1 MKETIAYLK
10 SLLKDNDTIV
20 IGLSGGPDSMCLL
33 DIIKSLNKNI
43 KIVCAHINHNIRKE
57 SFEEQKFIE
66 DYCQKNELIFETMT
80 FDKKSE
86 DQDYNELE
94 LREKRYNYFE
104 TIIKKYNAKYLFTA
118 HHGDDLVETI
128 LMRISRGSNLKGYTG
143 FQVETKKKNYKV
155 IKPLIFLTKEDIN
168 TYNEE
173 RNIPYVLDK
182 TNDEDNYTR
191 NRYRHNVLP
200 FLKGENQNIHLKY
213 LKFSRELLTYYEYV
227 DKVVNKEIDK
237 RFEKNTLDIEGFS
250 RLDKLIQIKIIE
262 YILDTNYIDNL
273 YLVSDKHVN
282 LILNIID
289 NPKPNL
295 EINLPDNLHIT
306 KSYNILKITRNKK
319 SNEEYN
325 IPIIEETLL
334 PNGKTIKIVKQTES
348 NSNFYIR
355 LNSKE
360 LTLPLYVRTRKE
372 GDKMIVKNMDSPK
385 KVKDIFINSKLSKE
399 ERDTQPIVVDKEG
412 NIIWLPGIKK
422 SKFDKAKNENY
433 DIILWYN

>member
-33 DIIKSLNKNI
+33 DIIKALNKNI

-66 DYCQKNELIFETMT
+66 DYCNKNDLIFETTT

-94 LREKRYNYFE
+94 LREKRYTYFE
-104 TIIKKYNAKYLFTA
+104 TIINKYSAKYLFTA
-118 HHGDDLVETI
+118 HHGDDLVETV

-155 IKPLIFLTKEDIN
+155 IKPLIFMTKEDIN
-168 TYNEE
+168 EYNKEN
-173 RNIPYVLDK
+173 NIPYVLDK

-200 FLKGENQNIHLKY
+200 FLKGENENIHLKY

-227 DKVVNKEIDK
+227 DKVINKEIEK
-237 RFEKNTLDIEGFS
+237 RFEKNILDIKDFD
-250 RLDKLIQIKIIE
+250 RLDKLIQTKIIE
-262 YILDTNYIDNL
+262 YILDDNYIDNL

-282 LILNIID
+282 LILNIIE
-289 NPKPNL
+289 NPKPNI
-295 EINLPDNLHIT
+295 EINLPDNLRIT
-306 KSYNILKITRNKK
+306 KSYNMLKITRNKK
-319 SNEEYN
+319 SNQEYN
-325 IPIIEETLL
+325 ILIIEETLL
-334 PNGKTIKIVKQTES
+334 PNGKTIKIIKDTNS
-348 NSNFYIR
+348 NSNDYIR

-360 LTLPLYVRTRKE
+360 INLPLYVRTRKE
-372 GDKMIVKNMDSPK
+372 GDKMFVKNMESSK

-399 ERDTQPIVVDKEG
+399 ERESQPIVVDKEG
-412 NIIWLPGIKK
+412 NIVWLPGLKK

>member
-33 DIIKSLNKNI
+33 DIIKSLNKKI
-43 KIVCAHINHNIRKE
+43 KIVCAHINHNIRQE
-57 SFEEQKFIE
+57 SFEEQKIIE
-66 DYCQKNELIFETMT
+66 SYCRENNLIFETTT

-86 DQDYNELE
+86 EQDYNELE

-118 HHGDDLVETI
+118 HHGDDLVETV

-155 IKPLIFLTKEDIN
+155 IKPLIFMTKEDVN
-168 TYNEE
+168 AYNEE

-200 FLKGENQNIHLKY
+200 FLKSENPNIHLKY
-213 LKFSRELLTYYEYV
+213 LKFSRELLTYHEYV
-227 DKVVNKEIDK
+227 DKVINKEIDK
-237 RFEKNTLDIEGFS
+237 RFEKNTLDIEGFT
-250 RLDKLIQIKIIE
+250 RLDKLIQTKIIE
-262 YILDTNYIDNL
+262 YILDNNYIDNL
-273 YLVSDKHVN
+273 YLVSDKHVQ
-282 LILNIID
+282 LILNIIE

-306 KSYNILKITRNKK
+306 KSYNTLKITRNKK
-319 SNEEYN
+319 SKEEYN
-325 IPIIEETLL
+325 IPIVEETLL
-334 PNGKTIKIVKQTES
+334 PNGKTIKIVKQTDS

-355 LNSKE
+355 LNRC
-360 LTLPLYVRTRKE
+360 V
-372 GDKMIVKNMDSPK
+372 M
-385 KVKDIFINSKLSKE
+385 FI
-399 ERDTQPIVVDKEG
+399 QM
-412 NIIWLPGIKK
+412 
-422 SKFDKAKNENY
+422 
-433 DIILWYN
+433 

>member
-10 SLLKDNDTIV
+10 SLLKDDDTII

-33 DIIKSLNKNI
+33 DIIRNLNKRIN
-43 KIVCAHINHNIRKE
+43 IVCAHINHNNRQE
-57 SFEEQKFIE
+57 SFEEQKYME
-66 DYCQKNELIFETMT
+66 EYCKSNNLIFETTT

-104 TIIKKYNAKYLFTA
+104 SLIKKYKAKYLFTA
-118 HHGDDLVETI
+118 HHGDDLVETV

-143 FQVETKKKNYKV
+143 FQVETKKKDYKV
-155 IKPLIFLTKEDIN
+155 IKPLIFMTKDDIN
-168 TYNEE
+168 TYNKEN
-173 RNIPYVLDK
+173 NIPYVLDK

-200 FLKGENQNIHLKY
+200 FLKKENENIHLKY

-227 DKVVNKEIDK
+227 DKIINKEIDK

-250 RLDKLIQIKIIE
+250 RLDKLIQTKIIE
-262 YILDTNYIDNL
+262 YILDDNYIDNL

-289 NPKPNL
+289 NPKPNI
-295 EINLPDNLHIT
+295 EINLPDNLRIT
-306 KSYNILKITRNKK
+306 KSYNTLKITRNKK
-319 SNEEYN
+319 SNQEYN
-325 IPIIEETLL
+325 IPITEDTSL
-334 PNGKTIKIVKQTES
+334 PNGKSIRIIKNTDS
-348 NSNFYIR
+348 NSNYYIR

-360 LTLPLYVRTRKE
+360 ITLPLYVRTRKE
-372 GDKMIVKNMDSPK
+372 GDKMFVKNMESSK